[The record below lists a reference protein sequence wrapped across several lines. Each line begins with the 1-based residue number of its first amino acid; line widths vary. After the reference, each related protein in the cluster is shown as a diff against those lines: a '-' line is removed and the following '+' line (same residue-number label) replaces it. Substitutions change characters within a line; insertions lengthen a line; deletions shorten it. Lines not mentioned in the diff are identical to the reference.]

1 MKLNRGGLTK
11 MIKIGLTGGIGS
23 GKSTVSKM
31 LIENGFKLIDA
42 DVIAKNV
49 LIKYPEIID
58 KIKIE
63 FGTGFFDWRGEFRR
77 REFGNHIFRFPKQ
90 RKKYEDIILPYINKE
105 IFDALDDYEQA
116 GEKIVIIDAPTL
128 IENNLHTYMDYIIV
142 VWVDNNT
149 QIIRLKNRDRLS
161 RDEAI
166 NRLNAQISLDKKRD
180 YAHIIIDNNGDLLKT
195 KEQVEKVIEFLN
207 VINK

>member
-1 MKLNRGGLTK
+1 

-31 LIENGFKLIDA
+31 LIDKGFKVIDA
-42 DVIAKNV
+42 DNISKEV
-49 LIKYPEIID
+49 LVKYPEIID

-90 RKKYEDIILPYINKE
+90 RKKYEEIIMPYIKNE
-105 IFDALDDYEQA
+105 IFNEIENYERA
-116 GEKIVIIDAPTL
+116 GESIVILDAPTL
-128 IENNLHTYMDYIIV
+128 IENDLHKFMDYIIV

-149 QIIRLKNRDRLS
+149 QIVRLKNRDRLS
-161 RDEAI
+161 REEAI
-166 NRLNAQISLDKKRD
+166 NRMNAQLSLDKKRD

-195 KEQVEKVIEFLN
+195 KEQVDKVMGFLK

>member
-1 MKLNRGGLTK
+1 

-31 LIENGFKLIDA
+31 LIDKGFKVIDA
-42 DVIAKNV
+42 DNIAKEV
-49 LIKYPEIID
+49 LVKYPEIID

-90 RKKYEDIILPYINKE
+90 RKKYEEIIMPYIKNE
-105 IFDALDDYEQA
+105 IFNEIENYEKA
-116 GEKIVIIDAPTL
+116 GESIVILDAPTL
-128 IENNLHTYMDYIIV
+128 IENDLHKFMDYIIV

-149 QIIRLKNRDRLS
+149 QIVRLKNRDRLS
-161 RDEAI
+161 REEAI
-166 NRLNAQISLDKKRD
+166 NRMNAQLSLDKKRD
-180 YAHIIIDNNGDLLKT
+180 YAHIIIDNNGDLIKT
-195 KEQVEKVIEFLN
+195 KEQVDEVMGFLK

>member
-1 MKLNRGGLTK
+1 

-31 LIENGFKLIDA
+31 LIDKGFKVIDA
-42 DVIAKNV
+42 DNIAKEV
-49 LIKYPEIID
+49 LVKYPEIID

-90 RKKYEDIILPYINKE
+90 RKKYEEIIMPYIKNE
-105 IFDALDDYEQA
+105 IFNEIENYEKA
-116 GEKIVIIDAPTL
+116 GESIVILDAPTL
-128 IENNLHTYMDYIIV
+128 IENDLHKFMDYIIV

-149 QIIRLKNRDRLS
+149 QIVRLKNRDRLS
-161 RDEAI
+161 REEAI
-166 NRLNAQISLDKKRD
+166 NRMNAQLYLDKKRY
-180 YAHIIIDNNGDLLKT
+180 YANIIIDNNGYLIKT
-195 KEQVEKVIEFLN
+195 KEQVDEVMGFLK

>member
-1 MKLNRGGLTK
+1 

-31 LIENGFKLIDA
+31 LIEKGFKLIDA
-42 DVIAKNV
+42 DIISRNV

-90 RKKYEDIILPYINKE
+90 RKKFEDIILPYIDKE
-105 IFDALDDYEQA
+105 IFKAIDDYEKA
-116 GEKIVIIDAPTL
+116 GEKIVILDAPTL

-166 NRLNAQISLDKKRD
+166 NRLNAQLSLDKKRD

-195 KEQVEKVIEFLN
+195 KEQVDKVMDFLN

>member
-1 MKLNRGGLTK
+1 

-195 KEQVEKVIEFLN
+195 KEQVERVIEFLN

>member
-1 MKLNRGGLTK
+1 
-11 MIKIGLTGGIGS
+11 MIKVGLTGGIGS

-31 LIENGFKLIDA
+31 LIDKGFKIIDA
-42 DVIAKNV
+42 DNISREV

-90 RKKYEDIILPYINKE
+90 RKRYENIIVPYIKKE
-105 IFDALDDYEQA
+105 IFKAIEDYEKA
-116 GEKIVIIDAPTL
+116 GEKIIILDAPTL
-128 IENNLHTYMDYIIV
+128 IENDLHTYMDYIIV

-149 QIIRLKNRDRLS
+149 QIIRLKNRDKLS

-166 NRLNAQISLDKKRD
+166 NRLNAQLSLDKKKD

-195 KEQVEKVIEFLN
+195 KEQVDKVMGFLN
-207 VINK
+207 VIDK

>member
-1 MKLNRGGLTK
+1 

-31 LIENGFKLIDA
+31 LVEKGFKVVDA
-42 DVIAKNV
+42 DTIAKEV
-49 LIKYPEIID
+49 LVKYPEIID

-90 RKKYEDIILPYINKE
+90 RKKYEDIIVPYIKKE
-105 IFDALDDYEQA
+105 IFDKIENYEKV
-116 GEKIVIIDAPTL
+116 GESLVILDAPTL
-128 IENNLHTYMDYIIV
+128 IETNLHTFMDYIIV
-142 VWVDNNT
+142 VWVDNTT
-149 QIIRLKNRDRLS
+149 QILRLKNRDRLS

-166 NRLNAQISLDKKRD
+166 NRLNAQLSLDKKRD

-195 KEQVEKVIEFLN
+195 KEQVDRVIEFLY